1 MWQKRWKLNGT
12 VIAMQHIFERLL
24 MDFPVPS
31 EEEISFVL
39 EILDHIVAP
48 ALAKVEVLLEKSSA
62 WTSIDRNDFCR

>member
-1 MWQKRWKLNGT
+1 MNGT